1 MKTALIIF
9 SVLLVIGVIIYAW
22 LNRDSDRVILT
33 FATAMMI
40 GALGFITK
48 ESISNKTEKYTK
60 EIPIA
65 VFYGLP
71 KYSPLNINMPF
82 TREMMICSQEI
93 PEQDLPKNEH
103 NSVDI
108 GFGSKMYF
116 DAIQYAI
123 ITTIFE
129 RYSRAWNVKA
139 KKMITPNGEQLSW
152 QSLNDAGTTY
162 PIGEVMQKLPENYF
176 VKAKLY
182 ETIHHGFGDQVILP
196 PDTKISI
203 EKNSDYEI
211 AETFK
216 NKYITLSIKL
226 ISQGSSIG
234 IGEYSKILGI
244 PSAMDRRNAPESDK
258 YGNSVYLMQIDVEQ
272 NILLNGH
279 PDMVNYRNWADSIVE
294 LLDNKFN
301 YETIRENHLRQYQLY
316 GVDAIKLY

>member
-1 MKTALIIF
+1 MKTALMIF
-9 SVLLVIGVIIYAW
+9 SVLLVIGVIVYAW

-60 EIPIA
+60 EISIV

-82 TREMMICSQEI
+82 TKEMMICSQEI
-93 PEQDLPKNEH
+93 QENDLPKNEQ
-103 NSVDI
+103 NALDI

-129 RYSRAWNVKA
+129 RYSRSWNVKA
-139 KKMITPNGEQLSW
+139 KKIITPDGEQLSW
-152 QSLNDAGTTY
+152 QSLNNIGKAY
-162 PIGEVMQKLPENYF
+162 SIGEVLQKLPENYF

-182 ETIHHGFGDQVILP
+182 ETLPNGFGKNAIFP
-196 PDTKISI
+196 PDTKITI

-211 AETFK
+211 TETFK
-216 NKYITLSIKL
+216 NKFITLSIKL
-226 ISQGSSIG
+226 TSQSSSVG
-234 IGEYSKILGI
+234 IGEYSRILGV

-258 YGNSVYLMQIDVEQ
+258 YGNSVYLMQIDIEQ

-301 YETIRENHLRQYQLY
+301 YVTIKENHLKQYQLY
-316 GVDAIKLY
+316 GADAIKLY